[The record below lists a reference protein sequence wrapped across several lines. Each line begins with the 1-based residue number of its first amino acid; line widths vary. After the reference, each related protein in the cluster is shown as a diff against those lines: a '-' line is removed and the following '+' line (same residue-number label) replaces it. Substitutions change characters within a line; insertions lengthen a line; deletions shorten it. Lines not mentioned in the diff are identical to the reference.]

1 MDLTDA
7 LMTEVAGHRMALMP
21 ERAVFNV
28 GSGDLYVADLH
39 IGKSA
44 TFRSG
49 AIPIPDGDTAGDLQR
64 LGQVIQRT
72 EARRV
77 VVLGDFLHAP
87 ASHLDQTWKQWRA
100 TWPDLEIVVVRG
112 NHDLTAGDPGAD
124 WGVELADA
132 PVVSGSLVFQ
142 HHPEASDSG
151 YVLSGHLHPAI
162 RLRGG
167 GRDSIL
173 LPCFHVGEA
182 VMILPAFTRFAG
194 GYPVVAGKTD
204 RVFAIADDAVLD
216 VTALAR

>member
-1 MDLTDA
+1 MDLSNA
-7 LMTEVAGHRMALMP
+7 LMTEVAGHRLALMP
-21 ERAVFNV
+21 ERAVFNL
-28 GSGDLYVADLH
+28 GTGDLYVADLH

-49 AIPIPDGDTAGDLQR
+49 AIPIPDGDTAADLVR
-64 LGQVIQRT
+64 LGSVIQST

-87 ASHLDQTWKQWRA
+87 ASHLDQTWRQWRA
-100 TWPDLEIVVVRG
+100 TCPDLEIVVVRG
-112 NHDLTAGDPGAD
+112 NHDVTAGDPGAD
-124 WGVELADA
+124 WGVELLDG
-132 PVVSGSLVFQ
+132 PVKSGSLVFQ
-142 HHPEASDSG
+142 HHPEASELG

-162 RLRGG
+162 RLRGV

-182 VMILPAFTRFAG
+182 VMVLPAFTSFSG
-194 GYPVVAGKTD
+194 GYRVVAGKKD
-204 RVFAIADDAVLD
+204 RIFAIADDAVLD

>member
-1 MDLTDA
+1 MDLSNA
-7 LMTEVAGHRMALMP
+7 LMTEVGGQRMALMP

-28 GSGDLYVADLH
+28 VSGDLYVADLH

-49 AIPIPDGDTAGDLQR
+49 AIPIPEGDTASDLAR
-64 LGQVIQRT
+64 LGRVVERT

-87 ASHLDQTWKQWRA
+87 ASHLDETWRHWRSSC
-100 TWPDLEIVVVRG
+100 PDLEVLVVRG
-112 NHDLTAGDPGAD
+112 NHDRTAGDPGSD
-124 WGVELADA
+124 WGIELVDA
-132 PVVSGSLVFQ
+132 PMVSGSLVFQ
-142 HHPEASDSG
+142 HHPEPSDSG

-173 LPCFHVGEA
+173 LPCFHVGPA
-182 VMILPAFTRFAG
+182 VMVLPAFTSFSG
-194 GYPVVAGKTD
+194 GYRVLAGRDD

>member
-1 MDLTDA
+1 MDLSNA
-7 LMTEVAGHRMALMP
+7 FLAEVAGRRFALMP
-21 ERAVFNV
+21 ERALFDIE
-28 GSGDLYVADLH
+28 SGDLYVADLH

-49 AIPIPDGDTAGDLQR
+49 AIPIPDGDTASDLAR
-64 LGQVIQRT
+64 LGRVVDRT
-72 EARRV
+72 KASRV

-87 ASHLDQTWKQWRA
+87 ASHLDKTWMQWRSQR
-100 TWPDLEIVVVRG
+100 PDLSIVVVRG
-112 NHDLTAGDPGAD
+112 NHDLTAGDPGTD
-124 WGVELADA
+124 WGVELLDA

-142 HHPEASDSG
+142 HHPEPSDSG

-173 LPCFHVGEA
+173 LPCFHVGPS
-182 VMILPAFTRFAG
+182 VMVLPAFTCFSG
-194 GYPVVAGKTD
+194 GHRVTAGKKD
-204 RVFAIADDAVLD
+204 RVFAIADDSVLD